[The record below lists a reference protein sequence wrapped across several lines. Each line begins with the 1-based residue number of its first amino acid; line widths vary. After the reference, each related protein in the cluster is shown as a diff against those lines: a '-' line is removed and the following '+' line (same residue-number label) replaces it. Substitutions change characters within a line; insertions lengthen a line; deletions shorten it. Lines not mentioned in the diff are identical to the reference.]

1 MSMLTRIADGLY
13 ELVASF
19 ANRPNLLKY
28 EAKTHACATETPLE
42 RMGKTCG
49 APAHAILHTGTACHA
64 FF

>member
-13 ELVASF
+13 ELVTSF
-19 ANRPNLLKY
+19 ANRSNLLKY

-42 RMGKTCG
+42 RMGKTCS
-49 APAHAILHTGTACHA
+49 AHAHSILRTDTACHA